1 MPLFSYRAINED
13 SKEVQGSI
21 EAVNLD
27 AAKAALADLHL
38 EPVEVN
44 EAMRLRKNP
53 PADGV
58 PAEQPLLKTAYAFE
72 GKENG
77 GTVRKGTIQ
86 AATKRQAFDRLRHDQ
101 SLTVTMLTPLGVP
114 AQSPDLDLQRWQSS
128 EPPQPKPIPQQ
139 QRPVPPKAWNPVEE
153 RAAPV
158 PPPMPAAAPRPVT
171 TPTALDTESATVYH
185 PVLSTLRLYAGWLLA
200 WYALFAAF
208 GYYYSVRELSVDIPI
223 VQGFASSALVT
234 TFILGIFLF
243 LLFSSLHRSLNGGKA
258 IGALLT
264 LLALGGFVGLR
275 MLLV

>member
-21 EAVNLD
+21 EAANLD
-27 AAKAALADLHL
+27 AAKAALTDLHL

-53 PADGV
+53 PADGI

-72 GKENG
+72 GKESG

-114 AQSPDLDLQRWQSS
+114 AQTPDLDLQRWQSP
-128 EPPQPKPIPQQ
+128 EPPQSKPIPQQ

-153 RAAPV
+153 KIPAQAPPL
-158 PPPMPAAAPRPVT
+158 PPLAPRQPVAASVSE
-171 TPTALDTESATVYH
+171 PESTTVYH

-208 GYYYSVRELSVDIPI
+208 GYYYSVREISVDIPI

-234 TFILGIFLF
+234 TFILGIFVF
-243 LLFSSLHRSLNGGKA
+243 LLFSSLYRSLNGGKV

-264 LLALGGFVGLR
+264 LLGLGGFVGLR